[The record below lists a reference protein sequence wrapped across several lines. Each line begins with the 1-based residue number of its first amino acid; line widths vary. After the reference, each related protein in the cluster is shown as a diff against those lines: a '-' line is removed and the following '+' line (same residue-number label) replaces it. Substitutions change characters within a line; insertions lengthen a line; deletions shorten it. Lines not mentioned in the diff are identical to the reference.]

1 MDEASSK
8 FVDQLVM
15 SKLVGE
21 KLAKVSHRPDSL
33 LSELRGRPFDGFT
46 WMSEAASVGG
56 VESTENL
63 SFQSPFDSEY
73 DVNRTVNVIAHEVQ
87 NPRGGILLLHGLF
100 EDNRQIYAFLIGE
113 LLRLGFSVF
122 QLTLPFHYER
132 TPSESLF
139 SGEFF
144 LSADL
149 RRTKNAFR
157 QAVLELQKCY
167 ARLQE
172 RMAVPMYVVGFSMGG
187 AIALIAEGL
196 ARRFTRLCLINPAT
210 RITELIW
217 TSAICQTIAADLN
230 KSGFERTEIDE
241 VLRSFDP
248 FSLSRDALNQSK
260 ILMIF
265 GQFDL
270 VTLPVQYEE
279 LCAHFELRQVLRYKS
294 GHLNMLRV
302 PRLAED
308 IVRFFTAREIDAS
321 SVIGSLS

>member
-33 LSELRGRPFDGFT
+33 LSDLRCTPFDGFT
-46 WMSEAASVGG
+46 WEPETASVGNL
-56 VESTENL
+56 ESAEFLT
-63 SFQSPFDSEY
+63 FQSPFDSEY
-73 DVNRTVNVIAHEVQ
+73 EVNRTVNVIAHEVQ

-149 RRTKNAFR
+149 RRTRNAFR

-172 RMAVPMYVVGFSMGG
+172 RMAVPLNVVGFSMGG

-196 ARRFTRLCLINPAT
+196 TRRFSRLCLINPAT

-217 TSAICQTIAADLN
+217 TQAICQPIAADLK
-230 KSGFERTEIDE
+230 KSGADRTEIDE
-241 VLRSFDP
+241 VLRTFDP
-248 FSLSRDALNQSK
+248 FSLSPDALNPSK
-260 ILMIF
+260 IQMIF

-270 VTLPVQYEE
+270 VTLPAQYEE
-279 LCAHFELRQVLRYKS
+279 LCSYFDLNHVLRYKS

-308 IVRFFTAREIDAS
+308 IVRFFTARENDAQRATG
-321 SVIGSLS
+321 SVF